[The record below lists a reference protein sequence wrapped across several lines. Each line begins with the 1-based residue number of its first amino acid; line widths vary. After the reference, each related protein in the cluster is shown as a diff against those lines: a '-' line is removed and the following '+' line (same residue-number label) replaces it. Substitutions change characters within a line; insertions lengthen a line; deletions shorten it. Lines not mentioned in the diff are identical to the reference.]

1 MGFGQGGSILSL
13 GRKIIFSVEMGL
25 ILLPFT
31 YIAALPIKLV
41 CMQPKHFFSWFDGD
55 YQARS
60 CSFNLVE
67 SQSKVIFY
75 PRSLHKGVQRTKRLL
90 IHRAVPVS

>member
-41 CMQPKHFFSWFDGD
+41 CMQRNISLAG
-55 YQARS
+55 
-60 CSFNLVE
+60 LM
-67 SQSKVIFY
+67 VII
-75 PRSLHKGVQRTKRLL
+75 RLD
-90 IHRAVPVS
+90 PVVSI